1 MYDDNENHPLQ
12 PFPLVVFCVV
22 FFSNK
27 LNKHSHPNSRSGG
40 IFKGR
45 LGIVEQTRPS
55 KLILT
60 LYKRK
65 IVYLSTLACIRH
77 HKTLYR

>member
-45 LGIVEQTRPS
+45 LGIDEQTRPS
-55 KLILT
+55 NSDPIEEKNCLFKYPG
-60 LYKRK
+60 LYKT
-65 IVYLSTLACIRH
+65 S
-77 HKTLYR
+77 

>member
-45 LGIVEQTRPS
+45 LGIDWTNEAFKFWPCLRE
-55 KLILT
+55 KLFI
-60 LYKRK
+60 
-65 IVYLSTLACIRH
+65 
-77 HKTLYR
+77 

>member
-1 MYDDNENHPLQ
+1 MDLRLRESSVLLRYCDFCPNHLLQ

-27 LNKHSHPNSRSGG
+27 LNKHSHLNSRSEGG

-45 LGIVEQTRPS
+45 SGIDAQTRPS
-55 KLILT
+55 NSDP
-60 LYKRK
+60 
-65 IVYLSTLACIRH
+65 V
-77 HKTLYR
+77 

>member
-27 LNKHSHPNSRSGG
+27 LNKHTHSNSRSGDLHG
-40 IFKGR
+40 TFAYIRINEAFKF
-45 LGIVEQTRPS
+45 
-55 KLILT
+55 
-60 LYKRK
+60 
-65 IVYLSTLACIRH
+65 
-77 HKTLYR
+77 

>member
-27 LNKHSHPNSRSGG
+27 LNKHSHRRPVSSVGRAPTFTYIRINEA
-40 IFKGR
+40 FKF
-45 LGIVEQTRPS
+45 
-55 KLILT
+55 
-60 LYKRK
+60 
-65 IVYLSTLACIRH
+65 
-77 HKTLYR
+77 

>member
-45 LGIVEQTRPS
+45 LVIDEQTRPS
-55 KLILT
+55 NSDP
-60 LYKRK
+60 
-65 IVYLSTLACIRH
+65 VYLSILACIRH
-77 HKTLYR
+77 HKTLYRK

>member
-27 LNKHSHPNSRSGG
+27 LNKHSHPKWGG
-40 IFKGR
+40 ALRDDTKNGC
-45 LGIVEQTRPS
+45 V
-55 KLILT
+55 
-60 LYKRK
+60 
-65 IVYLSTLACIRH
+65 AD
-77 HKTLYR
+77 

>member
-45 LGIVEQTRPS
+45 LGIDEQTRPS
-55 KLILT
+55 NSDPVVRLHRVLFIILQD
-60 LYKRK
+60 
-65 IVYLSTLACIRH
+65 LSQI
-77 HKTLYR
+77 

>member
-12 PFPLVVFCVV
+12 PFPLGVFCVA

-27 LNKHSHPNSRSGG
+27 LNKDSHRKSRSGG

-45 LGIVEQTRPS
+45 LGIDEQTRPS
-55 KLILT
+55 NSDP
-60 LYKRK
+60 
-65 IVYLSTLACIRH
+65 V
-77 HKTLYR
+77 

>member
-45 LGIVEQTRPS
+45 LGIDEQTRPS
-55 KLILT
+55 NSDPLFN
-60 LYKRK
+60 RK

-77 HKTLYR
+77 HKTLN